1 MHGSAQDKAFEVVR
15 SGHSPTFLLF
25 HQAILNRQQVTC
37 LYKGRHREICPHIL
51 GHNGDQETAL
61 IYQFGGESEGG
72 LTKEKWRCFHLSHVE
87 EAQVHKGEWHS
98 GASHRKAQRCVDRLY
113 VDVNTAIP
121 NQPGRLRSLELI
133 GRS

>member
-1 MHGSAQDKAFEVVR
+1 MHGSAQDKAFEVMR
-15 SGHSPTFLLF
+15 SGHSPPFLLF

-72 LTKEKWRCFHLSHVE
+72 LTKEKWRCFHLSYVE

-113 VDVNTAIP
+113 VDVNTAVP
-121 NQPGRLRSLELI
+121 NQPGRR
-133 GRS
+133 

>member
-1 MHGSAQDKAFEVVR
+1 MR

-61 IYQFGGESEGG
+61 IYQCGGESGGG
-72 LTKEKWRCFHLSHVE
+72 LTTEKWRCFHLSYVE

-113 VDVNTAIP
+113 VDVKTAVP
-121 NQPGRLRSLELI
+121 NQPGWC
-133 GRS
+133 

>member
-15 SGHSPTFLLF
+15 SGHSPPFLLF

-72 LTKEKWRCFHLSHVE
+72 LTKREMAVLPPFVR
-87 EAQVHKGEWHS
+87 
-98 GASHRKAQRCVDRLY
+98 R
-113 VDVNTAIP
+113 
-121 NQPGRLRSLELI
+121 RST
-133 GRS
+133 GPQG